1 MGHGLSALALRQID
15 WRQPS
20 GSRQALCGR
29 RHDRRHRVRLGVRG
43 AGARPYLDRL
53 PDGEKKGFLAAYG
66 KRLAAAYPAGTDG
79 RALFPFRRLF
89 IVATRN

>member
-1 MGHGLSALALRQID
+1 MADYHRILAPVATRLDI
-15 WRQPS
+15 WS
-20 GSRQALCGR
+20 SEYL
-29 RHDRRHRVRLGVRG
+29 HDLKGPTAILEWTRG